1 MIVNLSSEE
10 FSLMKRYI
18 EDKCGILISEDKA
31 YLIESRLSKLL
42 IDFKCNTFEEFYK
55 LIYENKD
62 EGITERIIDA
72 ITTNETL
79 WFRDRKPW
87 DILENV
93 LMPQYVDQLRKN
105 KKDKV
110 RIWSAGCSTGQEP
123 YTVAMIIDNY
133 LSKNN
138 ISDVSISQFEIV
150 ATDISGS
157 IIELAKAARYDAISI
172 MRGLPEFYKN
182 KYFEKQGRIYIL
194 KDNIKK
200 MVKFYKFNLQK
211 SFIFLGNF
219 DLIYCRYVTIYFSDI
234 LKEDILKRI
243 GLALQDKGKL
253 FLGSS
258 EIYFNFNVYY
268 DKKEYMGSVYY
279 EVKR

>member
-1 MIVNLSSEE
+1 MIVNLSSKE

-87 DILENV
+87 NILENV
-93 LMPQYVDQLRKN
+93 LMPEYVDQLRKN

-200 MVKFYKFNLQK
+200 MIKFYKFNLQK

-234 LKEDILKRI
+234 LKDDILKRI
-243 GLALQDKGKL
+243 GLVLQQNGKL

-268 DKKEYMGSVYY
+268 DKKDYMGSVYY

>member
-1 MIVNLSSEE
+1 MIVNLSSKE

-93 LMPQYVDQLRKN
+93 LMPEYVDQLRKN

-200 MVKFYKFNLQK
+200 MIKFYKFNLQK

-234 LKEDILKRI
+234 LKDDILKRI

>member
-93 LMPQYVDQLRKN
+93 LMPEYVDQLRKN

>member
-1 MIVNLSSEE
+1 MIVSLSSEE

-18 EDKCGILISEDKA
+18 EDKCGVLISEDKA

-42 IDFKCNTFEEFYK
+42 IDFRCNTFEEFYK
-55 LIYENKD
+55 KVYYNKD
-62 EGITERIIDA
+62 EGITERVIDA

-79 WFRDRKPW
+79 WFRDSKPW

-93 LMPQYVDQLRKN
+93 LMPEYVDQLRKN

-123 YTVAMIIDNY
+123 YTVAMIIDSY

-157 IIELAKAARYDAISI
+157 IIELAKSARYDAISI

-194 KDNIKK
+194 KDSIKK

-234 LKEDILKRI
+234 LKNDILRRI
-243 GLALQDKGKL
+243 RLALQENGKL

-258 EIYFNFNVYY
+258 EIYFNYNDYY

-279 EVKR
+279 EAKR

>member
-1 MIVNLSSEE
+1 MIVNLSSKE

-93 LMPQYVDQLRKN
+93 LMPEYVDQLRKN

-123 YTVAMIIDNY
+123 YTIAMIIDNY

-200 MVKFYKFNLQK
+200 MIKFYKFNLQK

-234 LKEDILKRI
+234 LKDDILKRI
-243 GLALQDKGKL
+243 GLVLQQNGKL

-268 DKKEYMGSVYY
+268 DKKDYMGSVYY

>member
-1 MIVNLSSEE
+1 MIVNLSSKE

-93 LMPQYVDQLRKN
+93 LMPEYVDQLRKN

-200 MVKFYKFNLQK
+200 MIKFYKFNLQK

-234 LKEDILKRI
+234 LKDDILKRI
-243 GLALQDKGKL
+243 GLVLQQNGKL

-268 DKKEYMGSVYY
+268 DKKDYMGSVYY

>member
-18 EDKCGILISEDKA
+18 EEKCGILLSEDKA

-42 IDFKCNTFEEFYK
+42 VDFRCNTFEEFYK
-55 LIYENKD
+55 LIYNSKD
-62 EGITERIIDA
+62 DSITERMIDA

-87 DILENV
+87 KILENV
-93 LMPQYVDQLRKN
+93 LMPQYIDMLRKN
-105 KKDKV
+105 KKNKI

-150 ATDISGS
+150 ATDISSS
-157 IIELAKAARYDAISI
+157 IIEIAKSARYDAISI

-182 KYFEKQGRIYIL
+182 KYFEKEGRIYIL

-200 MVKFYKFNLQK
+200 MVKFYRFNLQK
-211 SFIFLGNF
+211 SFAFFGNF
-219 DLIYCRYVTIYFSDI
+219 DLIYCRYVTIYFSDTLKNDI
-234 LKEDILKRI
+234 LRRMALSLKEN
-243 GLALQDKGKL
+243 GNF

-258 EIYFNFNVYY
+258 EIYFNYNDYY

>member
-1 MIVNLSSEE
+1 MIVNLSSKE

-87 DILENV
+87 NILENV
-93 LMPQYVDQLRKN
+93 LMPEYVDQLRKN

-110 RIWSAGCSTGQEP
+110 RIWSSGCSTGQEP

-200 MVKFYKFNLQK
+200 MIKFYKFNLQK

-234 LKEDILKRI
+234 LKDDILKRI
-243 GLALQDKGKL
+243 GLVLQQNGKL

-268 DKKEYMGSVYY
+268 DKKDYMGSVYY

>member
-1 MIVNLSSEE
+1 MIVNLSSKE

-93 LMPQYVDQLRKN
+93 LMPEYVDQLRKN

-200 MVKFYKFNLQK
+200 MIKFYKFNLQK

-234 LKEDILKRI
+234 LKDDILKRI
-243 GLALQDKGKL
+243 GLVLQQNGKL

>member
-42 IDFKCNTFEEFYK
+42 IDFRCNTFEEFYK
-55 LIYENKD
+55 LIYKSKD

-93 LMPQYVDQLRKN
+93 LIPEYVNLLRKN
-105 KKDKV
+105 KKGKV

-157 IIELAKAARYDAISI
+157 IIELAKSARYDAISI

-194 KDNIKK
+194 KDSIKK
-200 MVKFYKFNLQK
+200 IVKFYKFNLQK
-211 SFIFLGNF
+211 SFASLGNF
-219 DLIYCRYVTIYFSDI
+219 DLICCRYVTIYFSDI
-234 LKEDILKRI
+234 LKNDILKRI
-243 GLALQDKGKL
+243 GLALQQSGKL

-258 EIYFNFNVYY
+258 EIYFNYNDYY

>member
-1 MIVNLSSEE
+1 MIVNLSSKE

-55 LIYENKD
+55 LIYQNKD
-62 EGITERIIDA
+62 ESITERIIDA

-93 LMPQYVDQLRKN
+93 LMPEYVDQLRKN

-123 YTVAMIIDNY
+123 YTIAMIIENY
-133 LSKNN
+133 LSENN
-138 ISDVSISQFEIV
+138 ILDVSISQFEIV

-194 KDNIKK
+194 KDSIKK

>member
-1 MIVNLSSEE
+1 MIVSLSSEE

-42 IDFKCNTFEEFYK
+42 IDFRCDTFEEFYK
-55 LIYENKD
+55 LIYHSKD
-62 EGITERIIDA
+62 EGITERVIDA

-79 WFRDRKPW
+79 WFRDHKPW

-93 LMPQYVDQLRKN
+93 LMPEYVNLLRKN
-105 KKDKV
+105 KKDKI

-133 LSKNN
+133 LTKNN
-138 ISDVSISQFEIV
+138 ILDVSISQFEIV
-150 ATDISGS
+150 ATDISSS
-157 IIELAKAARYDAISI
+157 IIELAKSARYDAISI

-182 KYFEKQGRIYIL
+182 KYFEKDGRIYTL
-194 KDNIKK
+194 KDSIKK

-234 LKEDILKRI
+234 LKNDILKRI
-243 GLALQDKGKL
+243 RLALQQNGKL

-258 EIYFNFNVYY
+258 EIYFNYNDYY

>member
-1 MIVNLSSEE
+1 MIVNLSSKE

-79 WFRDRKPW
+79 WFRDQKPW

-93 LMPQYVDQLRKN
+93 LMPEYVEQLRKN

-123 YTVAMIIDNY
+123 YTIAMIIENY

-157 IIELAKAARYDAISI
+157 IIELAKSARYDAISI

-194 KDNIKK
+194 KDSIKR

-234 LKEDILKRI
+234 LKDDILKRI
-243 GLALQDKGKL
+243 GLMLQQNGKL

-258 EIYFNFNVYY
+258 EIYFNFNAYY